1 MSESFRLLP
10 QFAQDAPARFLER
23 RLRVRPKHEWHF
35 PGEDLAAKFGRA
47 LCAESATSIKE
58 ILEAFEF
65 FQVVRK
71 FVAGPH
77 VVDLCSGHGLVGAL
91 LALFERRVEK
101 VTLIDRAQPESAG
114 RILAALDRV
123 GPWARPK
130 LRFQQARLVRG
141 GVLRPAVSLPEG
153 ASIVAV
159 HACGALTDRAI
170 ALGLE
175 LGGPIAV
182 LPCCRQHRDHP
193 APEVL
198 KRELGGDLAIDV
210 HRTYR
215 LHEAGYQVRW
225 KSIPS
230 TITPMNRV
238 LVGVPRSPVCAP
250 GSGAPFPH

>member
-1 MSESFRLLP
+1 MSEAFRLLP
-10 QFAQDAPARFLER
+10 QFASDAPARFLQR
-23 RLRVRPKHEWHF
+23 RLRVQPKHAWHF
-35 PGEDLAAKFGRA
+35 PGEDLAAQFGRA

-71 FVAGPH
+71 HVARAQMLD
-77 VVDLCSGHGLVGAL
+77 VCSGHGLVGAL
-91 LALFERRVEK
+91 FALFERK
-101 VTLIDRAQPESAG
+101 VDSVTCMDPERPESAE

-130 LRFQQARLVRG
+130 LRYVASPLRKG
-141 GVLRPAVSLPEG
+141 GGLPAGVNVADGS
-153 ASIVAV
+153 AVVAV

-170 ALGLE
+170 DLAVG
-175 LGGPIAV
+175 LGGPVAL
-182 LPCCRQHRDHP
+182 LPCCRRHRGYP

-215 LHEAGYQVRW
+215 LHDAGYQVRW
-225 KSIPS
+225 KSIPAA
-230 TITPMNRV
+230 ITPMNRI
-238 LVGVPRSPVCAP
+238 LLGGPRLAGDSQRA
-250 GSGAPFPH
+250 